1 MKYLSPID
9 AAFLR
14 MESKRTPMHVG
25 AMMTF
30 KLPPDAPPD
39 FVRNL
44 MLAMRE
50 KPFMPEPFGY
60 KLARG
65 KLAPAWIET
74 TVDMDYHLRHSAL
87 PFPGGERELG
97 QLVARL
103 HSHPL
108 DFSRPLWE
116 CHLIEGLEGGRFALY
131 FKAHHCAIDGMG
143 AMRMVQTWLSRDP
156 ANRDTP
162 GPWVLAAKPP
172 RPDDITAPLGLLDRL
187 RKPASAAAD
196 QARGVRELVR
206 TFGKM
211 MKGEDSSAR
220 AALAT
225 PRSRFNVPV
234 SQQRRLGTQIL
245 ELPRI
250 KAIAAATG
258 ATANDVM
265 LAVVGGAIR
274 RYLLELGD
282 LPAKSLL
289 ASVPV
294 ALRREDGRPGTAAA
308 GFVVPMGT
316 QLDDPA
322 ERLSLIRRI
331 TVRGKDEINGMPYE
345 AQMQFALLGIA
356 PLLAGQMTGLLP
368 KMPPFFNVV
377 VSNVVLAKDRLYLMG
392 AELEAMYP
400 VSFLFDGYAL
410 NVTLVGY
417 HDRIALGFLGCRDAI
432 PSLQRLAVYSR
443 DALAELEQA
452 VGLAP
457 PPAVRPGVASSA
469 PAPRTP
475 VTKVAANKAVA
486 KPAARKKPVAKA
498 PPSGPSRRR

>member
-25 AMMTF
+25 ALMTF
-30 KLPPDAPPD
+30 RLPPDAPKD

-44 MLAMRE
+44 MLQMRE

-65 KLAPAWIET
+65 KLAPAWTEA
-74 TVDMDYHLRHSAL
+74 TVEMDYHLRHSAL

-108 DFSRPLWE
+108 DLSRPLWE
-116 CHLIEGLEGGRFALY
+116 CHLIEGLEGNRFALY

-172 RPDDITAPLGLLDRL
+172 KPERL
-187 RKPASAAAD
+187 PRKGWQALHQPVAAAGE
-196 QARGVRELVR
+196 QLRGIKELAK
-206 TFGKM
+206 TLTKM
-211 MKGEDSSAR
+211 MQGEDSSAR
-220 AALAT
+220 AALST
-225 PRSRFNVPV
+225 PRSRFNVAV

-250 KAIAAATG
+250 KAIAATAG

-265 LAVVGGAIR
+265 LAVVGGTIR
-274 RYLLELGD
+274 RYLQELQA
-282 LPAKSLL
+282 LPDKPLL
-289 ASVPV
+289 ASVPM
-294 ALRREDGRPGTAAA
+294 ALKRNDGQMGTAAA

-316 QLDDPA
+316 HFQDA
-322 ERLSLIRRI
+322 KRRLEVIKRI
-331 TVRGKDEINGMPYE
+331 TARGKDEVGGMPYE
-345 AQMQFALLGIA
+345 AQMQFALLGIT
-356 PLLAGQMTGLLP
+356 PLLLGQMTGLLP

-377 VSNVVLAKDRLYLMG
+377 VSNVVLSKERLYLMG

-443 DALAELEQA
+443 DALSELEQA
-452 VGLAP
+452 YGLTPAP
-457 PPAVRPGVASSA
+457 VAPKSEASAEKKTEAPAEPKAPAVKKKAPAVR
-469 PAPRTP
+469 
-475 VTKVAANKAVA
+475 KA
-486 KPAARKKPVAKA
+486 KPAVSKKP
-498 PPSGPSRRR
+498 GR

>member
-30 KLPPDAPPD
+30 RLPPDAPRD

-44 MLAMRE
+44 MLQMRE

-65 KLAPAWIET
+65 KLAPAWVET
-74 TVDMDYHLRHSAL
+74 TVEMDYHLRHSAL

-116 CHLIEGLEGGRFALY
+116 CHLIEGLEGNRFALY

-143 AMRMVQTWLSRDP
+143 AMRMVQKWLSLDP
-156 ANRDTP
+156 ENRDTP
-162 GPWVLAAKPP
+162 GPWILASKPP
-172 RPDDITAPLGLLDRL
+172 REETTGRRTLLERL
-187 RKPASAAAD
+187 RKPAAAAGE
-196 QARGVRELVR
+196 QAKGVRELAV
-206 TFGKM
+206 TLAKM
-211 MKGEDSSAR
+211 LKGEDSSAR

-225 PRSRFNVPV
+225 PRTRFNVAV

-250 KAIAAATG
+250 KAIAATAG

-274 RYLLELGD
+274 RYLSEQQA
-282 LPAKSLL
+282 LPDKPLL

-294 ALRREDGRPGTAAA
+294 ALKREDGRPGTAAA

-316 QLDDPA
+316 HLDDAA
-322 ERLSLIRRI
+322 ERLAIIRRV
-331 TVRGKDEINGMPYE
+331 TVRGKEEVNSMPY
-345 AQMQFALLGIA
+345 ASQMQFALLGIA

-377 VSNVVLAKDRLYLMG
+377 VSNVVLSKERLYLMG

-417 HDRIALGFLGCRDAI
+417 HDRIAIGFLGCRDAI

-443 DALAELEQA
+443 DALSELEQA
-452 VGLAP
+452 YGLTPAP
-457 PPAVRPGVASSA
+457 AAPKADAPVEKKSMTPAKAQVSAAKKKAPAVR
-469 PAPRTP
+469 
-475 VTKVAANKAVA
+475 KA
-486 KPAARKKPVAKA
+486 KPAVPKKP
-498 PPSGPSRRR
+498 GR